1 MKILHLCSDLGI
13 PILGRQWIRAERMA
27 SLGLLTT
34 IHQDSLTPQK
44 LLERILSELGSDRV
58 DRPTLD
64 LAALPTLTGYLS
76 MMLSGEYEPAQ
87 LRRT

>member
-1 MKILHLCSDLGI
+1 MDS
-13 PILGRQWIRAERMA
+13 GRTDGE
-27 SLGLLTT
+27 LGLLTT

-44 LLERILSELGSDRV
+44 LLESILSELGSDRV

-64 LAALPTLTGYLS
+64 LAALPTLTGYVS

-87 LRRT
+87 LRRTY